1 MMLDQLHLEYFV
13 FVFWELLFFISKK
26 KKSFSLLFDITLIS
40 ITYLLNHLHLKNYVY
55 FFKNKLK
62 ILISWEW

>member
-26 KKSFSLLFDITLIS
+26 KNSFSLLFDITLIS

-55 FFKNKLK
+55 FFKDKFK
-62 ILISWEW
+62 IWISWEW